1 MPRLPRRRAGRR
13 RRLPAALR
21 AGLDQQRQRLLA
33 DAVLPVVPLDEFT
46 GAAPAGLPA
55 AFDVV
60 GVASLA
66 AAADPAAMLA
76 RVRAAMG
83 PDGRLLLFEPYR
95 RARWSG
101 TLTDVVA
108 PLVRRLTGFKVNLP
122 VAALVR
128 EAGFVIGTI
137 ERVAMPSSIG
147 PSWSFCRIVAYP
159 VAPNGAGD
167 AGIRVAADVPAGQ
180 VGR

>member
-1 MPRLPRRRAGRR
+1 M
-13 RRLPAALR
+13 ALR
-21 AGLDQQRQRLLA
+21 AELERQRQRLLA
-33 DAVLPVVPLDEFT
+33 DAPHPVVELDEF
-46 GAAPAGLPA
+46 GAGTPSGLPA
-55 AFDVV
+55 TFDVI

-66 AAADPAAMLA
+66 TAPEPAAVLA

-101 TLTDVVA
+101 TFTDAVA
-108 PLVRRLTGFKVNLP
+108 PPVRRLTGITVNLP

-137 ERVAMPSSIG
+137 ERVVMPTSIVPTSLLPASLG
-147 PSWSFCRIVAYP
+147 PGSSFCRIVAYP
-159 VAPNGAGD
+159 VSPNGAGD
-167 AGIRVAADVPAGQ
+167 AGTHAAVHAGQ